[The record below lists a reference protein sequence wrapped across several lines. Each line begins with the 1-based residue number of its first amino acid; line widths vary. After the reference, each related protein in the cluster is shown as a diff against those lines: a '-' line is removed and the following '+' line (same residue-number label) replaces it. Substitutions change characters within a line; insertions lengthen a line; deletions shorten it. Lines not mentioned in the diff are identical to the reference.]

1 MRRFLNFTI
10 IVLVSFITIPI
21 IYRIFDNFW
30 HKNDTFHVEKSEK
43 VNFSQIELL
52 NDFPSENFKLFL
64 ARDEKY
70 LIPEGPGYFYV
81 FKDERNNQFY
91 ELYILKNHELKNDTV
106 FIKEGDFSNYPL
118 TKIIYQ
124 LKHLENNST
133 YF

>member
-1 MRRFLNFTI
+1 MRRFLNFAI

-21 IYRIFDNFW
+21 IYRIFDDFW
-30 HKNDTFHVEKSEK
+30 HKNDTFYVKKSEK

-52 NDFPSENFKLFL
+52 NDFPSENFKFFL

-70 LIPEGPGYFYV
+70 FVPEGPGYFYV

-118 TKIIYQ
+118 IKIIYQ
-124 LKHLENNST
+124 IKHLENNST